1 MGPPL
6 ADGAHLEGPAS
17 TEAGRLIM
25 SPSLDSSIE
34 PLAGLL
40 GTWRGTGRGSYPGI
54 EAFDYGEE
62 ISFAHTG
69 LAYLTYSQRTW
80 HPDGAPSHHESGF
93 LRAPGHGTYELL
105 LAHSGGRVESAEGS
119 LTGSR
124 LELVSREVI
133 NSRTAHPAQAVI
145 RTLTLDGD
153 ELHSELAMAAMG
165 QPMQAH
171 VKSTL
176 RRVSD

>member
-1 MGPPL
+1 MPP
-6 ADGAHLEGPAS
+6 H
-17 TEAGRLIM
+17 
-25 SPSLDSSIE
+25 LDSSIE
-34 PLAGLL
+34 PLAFLL
-40 GTWRGTGRGSYPGI
+40 GTWRGNGHGSYPGI
-54 EAFDYGEE
+54 EPFDYGEE
-62 ISFAHTG
+62 ISFGHTG

-93 LRAPGHGTYELL
+93 LRAAAGRYELL

-119 LTGSR
+119 LAGSR
-124 LELVSREVI
+124 LELVSREVV

-145 RTLTLDGD
+145 RILALDGD

-165 QPMQAH
+165 QPTQPH

-176 RRVSD
+176 RRVSG

>member
-1 MGPPL
+1 
-6 ADGAHLEGPAS
+6 
-17 TEAGRLIM
+17 M